1 MKWRLGGQWSLDTW
15 DTETR
20 ASSQM
25 SNVLGGWK
33 LCMHNYFKTLYELMV
48 KGYRWNLFRCLDW
61 YGFCLFKSHFI
72 SVTFYIQGYIS
83 ERPSLSIVNIL
94 YSLKVLSPMWLSPP
108 ARVWRHC
115 EQCKQRS
122 GSSGKTKLLKL
133 QTRCS
138 QRADLITAHNTY

>member
-1 MKWRLGGQWSLDTW
+1 
-15 DTETR
+15 
-20 ASSQM
+20 
-25 SNVLGGWK
+25 
-33 LCMHNYFKTLYELMV
+33 MHNSFKTLHESMV

-61 YGFCLFKSHFI
+61 YGFCSFKSHFI

-94 YSLKVLSPMWLSPP
+94 YSLKVLSPMWLSPAP
-108 ARVWRHC
+108 VC

-138 QRADLITAHNTY
+138 HIWSQHTIHTRAENIICSSESAYLVLIFSCLQIFAGNTC